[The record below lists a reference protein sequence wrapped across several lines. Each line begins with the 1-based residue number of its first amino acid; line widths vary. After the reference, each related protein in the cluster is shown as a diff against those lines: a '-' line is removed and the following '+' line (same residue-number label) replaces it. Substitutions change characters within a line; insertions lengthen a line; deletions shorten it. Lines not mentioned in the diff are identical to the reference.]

1 MYKIKG
7 SVIIN
12 EITDKFHPFNTGSDW
27 KYFGYMSIHDRWERG
42 RGWPGDLENTFVR
55 GEDAYIFKIND
66 KVKPLA
72 DSIMKY

>member
-7 SVIIN
+7 SVIIDEVTN
-12 EITDKFHPFNTGSDW
+12 AFHPFNTCSA
-27 KYFGYMSIHDRWERG
+27 YYHFGYDLGFDKWERG
-42 RGWPGDLENTFVR
+42 RGHDTDLANTFVR